1 VRVGVV
7 QDVGCQPSVAV
18 ADTGLGVLVQQVLDA
33 EEDASPLFF
42 QLLIELVER
51 RIAVLV
57 ERAKTVIGDYWT
69 ERDMVTHERPR
80 SEWSRLGVRARLH
93 QGNIRIEWFVQY
105 WHRQSGTKGRW
116 LTFSKHIPK
125 GRGSRYPTTAFK
137 PYAKDWELPLI
148 EKCEDRLDSI
158 RREAAVLAEL
168 RKSAKRRLADHKK
181 TSAMLNSTRPDQ
193 NRL

>member
-1 VRVGVV
+1 MQVQVV
-7 QDVGCQPSVAV
+7 QEVGFQPSVAG
-18 ADTGLGVLVQQVLDA
+18 ADAGLGVLVQQVLDA

-42 QLLIELVER
+42 QLLIELVDR

-57 ERAKTVIGDYWT
+57 ERAKTVIGNYWT

-93 QGNIRIEWFVQY
+93 RGNIRIEWFVQH
-105 WHRQSGTKGRW
+105 WHRHSGTKGRW

-125 GRGSRYPTTAFK
+125 GRGTRYSTTAFK

-168 RKSAKRRLADHKK
+168 RKSAKRRLTDYQKHQP
-181 TSAMLNSTRPDQ
+181 R
-193 NRL
+193 